1 MKRTGPDQKTA
12 QLVCARLYGMCL
24 RCQEKPGSQ
33 IHHRKPR
40 GMGGTSD
47 PKINDPENLVWI
59 CRECHALIERHRE
72 VSYQT
77 GWLVR
82 RSADPAEQ
90 YLIAPRRQMIMLLPD
105 GGIETNDLSASD
117 MGVPF

>member
-33 IHHRKPR
+33 IHHRLPR

-59 CRECHALIERHRE
+59 CYDCHALIERHRE

-82 RSADPAEQ
+82 RAANPAEQ
-90 YLIAPRRQMIMLLPD
+90 YLITPDHRMIVLLPD
-105 GGIETNDLSASD
+105 GGMEVNELPDNYEEC
-117 MGVPF
+117 PF